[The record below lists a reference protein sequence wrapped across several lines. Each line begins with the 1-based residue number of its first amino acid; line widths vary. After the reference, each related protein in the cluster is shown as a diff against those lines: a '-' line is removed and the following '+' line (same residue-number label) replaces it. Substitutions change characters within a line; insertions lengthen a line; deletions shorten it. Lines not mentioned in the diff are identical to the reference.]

1 MALPIL
7 AHWAGRSIFDI
18 EPAALARRG
27 IRLLLAD
34 LDNTLAPYGEP
45 EPTQAVRDWAAALGE
60 QGITLFVLSNN
71 RHPERPRRFSQALGV
86 PFLGH
91 AGKPKPGG
99 FRRAMEQMSCTPEQT
114 AIVGDQLF
122 TDILGGR
129 NAGVFTTGG
138 AHPVGGQSGALPALR
153 SGVALPHVEQKED
166 KTVMSAIF
174 GPAGNAESFPYK
186 SSADAPRWLA
196 ELGLDCYEYQCGKGV
211 NVREETARNIGAA
224 AVAAGIRLS
233 LHAPYFINLAN
244 PDPESLQKTIG
255 YITAAC
261 QAADWMGAGRVVI
274 HSGALMKRTRREA
287 LDIALRSLKAVI
299 AACDDA
305 GYGHIALC
313 PETMGKINQLG
324 DLDEVLELCTLDE
337 RLVPCVDFGHLYAR
351 SLGELEGTAAC
362 ASMLDRIRE
371 VLGEVRAGVFH
382 SHFSKIQFTPN
393 GGEKMHL
400 TFAQDDFGPD
410 PAPLMAEVAR
420 RGWSPTF
427 ICESAGTQAED
438 ALTMKRLYQAACG

>member
-1 MALPIL
+1 
-7 AHWAGRSIFDI
+7 
-18 EPAALARRG
+18 
-27 IRLLLAD
+27 
-34 LDNTLAPYGEP
+34 
-45 EPTQAVRDWAAALGE
+45 
-60 QGITLFVLSNN
+60 
-71 RHPERPRRFSQALGV
+71 
-86 PFLGH
+86 
-91 AGKPKPGG
+91 
-99 FRRAMEQMSCTPEQT
+99 
-114 AIVGDQLF
+114 
-122 TDILGGR
+122 
-129 NAGVFTTGG
+129 
-138 AHPVGGQSGALPALR
+138 
-153 SGVALPHVEQKED
+153 
-166 KTVMSAIF
+166 MSAIF

-324 DLDEVLELCTLDE
+324 DLDEVLELCQLDE
-337 RLVPCVDFGHLYAR
+337 RLLPCVDFGHLYAR
-351 SLGELEGTAAC
+351 SLGADEGEEATERI
-362 ASMLDRIRE
+362 LDRIASA
-371 VLGEVRAGVFH
+371 LGEDRASRFH
-382 SHFSKIQFTPN
+382 SHFSKIAFTPN
-393 GGEKMHL
+393 GGEKVHL
-400 TFAQDDFGPD
+400 TFDQKDFGPD
-410 PAPLMAEVAR
+410 PEPLMRALAR
-420 RGWSPTF
+420 RGWSPTI
-427 ICESAGTQAED
+427 ICESAGTQARD
-438 ALTMKRLYQAACG
+438 ALHMKELYEGFLKSKGDHTI